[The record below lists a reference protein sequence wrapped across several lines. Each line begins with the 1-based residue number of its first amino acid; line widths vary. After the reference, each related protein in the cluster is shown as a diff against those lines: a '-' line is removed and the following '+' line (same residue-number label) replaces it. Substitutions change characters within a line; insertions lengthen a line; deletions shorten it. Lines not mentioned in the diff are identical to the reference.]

1 MYVCTVYMYVYCDA
15 RIVANLSYDV
25 CMYICTVGE
34 PITSCPADPTVCPS
48 ESNLKDISQIG
59 FWMEGAEG
67 DFFFELQSVRAGNGS
82 VF

>member
-1 MYVCTVYMYVYCDA
+1 MYVCMHIVMLVLWLTSPTMYV
-15 RIVANLSYDV
+15 
-25 CMYICTVGE
+25 CTVGE

-67 DFFFELQSVRAGNGS
+67 DFFFELQSVRAGNGT

>member
-1 MYVCTVYMYVYCDA
+1 MYVCMYAYCDA
-15 RIVANLSYDV
+15 RIVAT
-25 CMYICTVGE
+25 MYVCTVGE